1 MGRFPAGPIFV
12 LLRMDGIMAKRHG
25 EAMLRTDLRTDL
37 AWIRMDL
44 RMDAMQYLD
53 GCAPTR
59 TFA

>member
-1 MGRFPAGPIFV
+1 
-12 LLRMDGIMAKRHG
+12 MAKRHG
-25 EAMLRTDLRTDL
+25 EAMLARPAHLDL
-37 AWIRMDL
+37 RMDL